1 MINWTR
7 FKAGCSV
14 HHSRWHPTHSFS
26 IPQTSC
32 PLYIHLHGSPTLH
45 LSVFTISP
53 RGAYERKF
61 FCARKNAKRIIYEH
75 IVYKLLKFHIYTKK
89 VSKWKIF
96 NLRIFVDFDLH
107 KDLKDPIR
115 CAIYNLAMEKLLC
128 RLGLLGTLWVVRW
141 SCNCFLHQNRRPGF
155 LPLERGILLHGQL
168 LQESRQIRSRGFA
181 RRIYEI
187 KTTTPLEINCLFF
200 VN

>member
-1 MINWTR
+1 M
-7 FKAGCSV
+7 
-14 HHSRWHPTHSFS
+14 S
-26 IPQTSC
+26 I
-32 PLYIHLHGSPTLH
+32 LFLNY
-45 LSVFTISP
+45 FTET
-53 RGAYERKF
+53 YF
-61 FCARKNAKRIIYEH
+61 
-75 IVYKLLKFHIYTKK
+75 YTKK

-141 SCNCFLHQNRRPGF
+141 SCNLFLHQNRRPGF
-155 LPLERGILLHGQL
+155 LPLERVILLHGQL
-168 LQESRQIRSRGFA
+168 LQEPSQIRSRGFA

-187 KTTTPLEINCLFF
+187 KTTTPLEIHCLFF
-200 VN
+200 VNYVWHLSPWYLPIYLPSCQGSNDKETWKYQ

>member
-1 MINWTR
+1 M
-7 FKAGCSV
+7 
-14 HHSRWHPTHSFS
+14 S
-26 IPQTSC
+26 I
-32 PLYIHLHGSPTLH
+32 LFLNY
-45 LSVFTISP
+45 FTET
-53 RGAYERKF
+53 YF
-61 FCARKNAKRIIYEH
+61 
-75 IVYKLLKFHIYTKK
+75 YTKK

-141 SCNCFLHQNRRPGF
+141 SCNLFLHQNRRPGF
-155 LPLERGILLHGQL
+155 LPLERVILLHGQL
-168 LQESRQIRSRGFA
+168 FQEPRQIRSRGFA

-200 VN
+200 VNYVWHLSPWYLPIYLPSCQGSNDKETWKYQ